1 MMGFTDKQRRRLSTR
16 VNNRHVKT
24 KTEGE
29 STFSY
34 LSGWHTIAEA
44 NRIFGHDSWDRETLS
59 PKCIWSDRRHGK
71 FRCLYATKVRITVR
85 AGASQILRDGIGAGL
100 GRSEREESA
109 HEIALKAAETD
120 ATKRALATFGNP
132 FGLSLYDGGNQTA
145 RSPQTANGEPSAP
158 FLLQL
163 NDGRKE
169 SFSRSDPFVAAIFTE
184 ISRLTTLKDVYAF
197 WEANLSGLTALRQRA
212 TSLEDDPV
220 PAILKALKA
229 RGRAVARKSGAV
241 GSNEV
246 TEAPERLQN
255 GPMAIPKSRRIR
267 DKEHLKFVARHP
279 CLICG
284 RTPAQAHHLR
294 FAQPRAMSMKVSD
307 EFTVP
312 LCAGHHDELH
322 RTGDE
327 QAWWAR
333 NGVDPLKVA
342 ERLWTACNKSEGAN
356 LDPVIAARG
365 SRWRQKSRQPSD
377 GADEP
382 DSGTADHEVGSN
394 GTRRPPQSGSKGQ
407 GSCRTD

>member
-16 VNNRHVKT
+16 VNRRHVKT
-24 KTEGE
+24 RTEGD
-29 STFSY
+29 TTLSY

-59 PKCIWSDRRHGK
+59 PKCIWSVRRHGK
-71 FRCLYATKVRITVR
+71 FCCLYAAKVRITVR
-85 AGASQILRDGIGAGL
+85 AGASQILRDGTGAGL
-100 GRSEREESA
+100 GRSEKEESA

-132 FGLSLYDGGNQTA
+132 FGLSLYDGGNQNT
-145 RSPQTANGEPSAP
+145 RTPQTETREPGAP

-163 NDGRKE
+163 NDGRNE
-169 SFSRSDPFVAAIFTE
+169 AFSSADPFVTAILSQ

-197 WEANLSGLTALRQRA
+197 WEANLSGLTALRQSA
-212 TSLEDDPV
+212 TSPESDPV
-220 PAILKALKA
+220 PAILNALKA
-229 RGRAVARKSGAV
+229 RGRAVARKPSTV

-246 TEAPERLQN
+246 IEAPEQLQN
-255 GPMAIPKSRRIR
+255 GEMAIPKSRRIR

-333 NGVDPLKVA
+333 NGVDSLKVA

-356 LDPVIAARG
+356 LDTAIAARG
-365 SRWRQKSRQPSD
+365 SRWRHRQPSD
-377 GADEP
+377 GADQSN
-382 DSGTADHEVGSN
+382 SGTASHEVGSN
-394 GTRRPPQSGSKGQ
+394 GAKRPSQSKTKGQ
-407 GSCRTD
+407 RSCGTS